1 MADPFEPAPEA
12 PALTAQDRGDG
23 AQRRRTTMSAVQA
36 RESLRQNGPH
46 NLGNEDVADD
56 ESANFG
62 STHGDNTIDSAIMT
76 LVGQLTGRDEDV
88 QIDIF
93 SLLKLVDLE
102 HAIEISIAA
111 AIQLDGDEPTAESL
125 AAGELTATNT
135 IEAISNCAAQVSAA
149 LTGALHTVIAI
160 HTTQVDDLIKNNN
173 AHGRGDDQIRL
184 ADTLREEQDDK
195 RHRKIYDTLEAIS
208 EKIHNLVKIKG
219 NMMRALDV
227 FQIKS

>member
-1 MADPFEPAPEA
+1 MF
-12 PALTAQDRGDG
+12 TI
-23 AQRRRTTMSAVQA
+23 QA
-36 RESLRQNGPH
+36 RDSSRQSGLH

-62 STHGDNTIDSAIMT
+62 STHGDNTIDSAIMA

-111 AIQLDGDEPTAESL
+111 AIQLDSDEPTAESL
-125 AAGELTATNT
+125 AAGELTASNT

-160 HTTQVDDLIKNNN
+160 HTTQVDDLIENNN

-227 FQIKS
+227 FQSNPETWTKLGDADISREALQE